1 MVIEDSNTEV
11 LVLDVQKA
19 AGGRIISHRV
29 RVESGEIVAKT
40 SVLETK
46 VDKDSRRRAKAN
58 HTATHLLQSALKQVM
73 GDDVSQAGSLVSFD
87 RLRFDFNSSRGP
99 KPNELEEIEALV
111 NEWIFDSTNLEV
123 AEMPIADA
131 KAKGA
136 TMMFGEKY
144 GDVVRVVDV
153 PNVSMELCGG
163 THVSNTSEICGFK
176 ILSESGIA
184 SGIRRIEAV
193 AGPAVIDL
201 VNSNAQVVNTLTK
214 SLKIKPEE
222 IPDRVKS
229 MQKDLLE
236 QQKLAEKLR
245 GELAVAKA
253 SSLKSLAESHPSA
266 QTQVLVAK
274 MDEFVAPDALKVACE
289 SLLKS
294 LGPDALV
301 LLASASDDNT
311 KVAIVCA
318 AGDDAVKKGLN
329 AGKICGATAKACG
342 GGGGGKPNFAQAG
355 GRDASNLAEAL
366 AAAKANAFETLN

>member
-1 MVIEDSNTEV
+1 
-11 LVLDVQKA
+11 
-19 AGGRIISHRV
+19 
-29 RVESGEIVAKT
+29 
-40 SVLETK
+40 
-46 VDKDSRRRAKAN
+46 
-58 HTATHLLQSALKQVM
+58 
-73 GDDVSQAGSLVSFD
+73 
-87 RLRFDFNSSRGP
+87 
-99 KPNELEEIEALV
+99 
-111 NEWIFDSTNLEV
+111 
-123 AEMPIADA
+123 MPIADA

-153 PNVSMELCGG
+153 PNVSMELCAARA
-163 THVSNTSEICGFK
+163 SNTSEICGFK
-176 ILSESGIA
+176 ILGESGIA

-301 LLASASDDNT
+301 LLASPPRTITPKSPSSAPP
-311 KVAIVCA
+311 
-318 AGDDAVKKGLN
+318 
-329 AGKICGATAKACG
+329 ATTPSRKA
-342 GGGGGKPNFAQAG
+342 
-355 GRDASNLAEAL
+355 
-366 AAAKANAFETLN
+366 